1 MKNMLQQIIQ
11 GQATGAIEI
20 AKKMAELNNKVYYNF
35 NDLNS
40 KFKSLS
46 TRMIYLEDNPV
57 TTSVSNNPGQLPG
70 KAI

>member
-1 MKNMLQQIIQ
+1 M
-11 GQATGAIEI
+11 EI
-20 AKKMAELNNKVYYNF
+20 AKKMAELNNKVYCNF

-46 TRMIYLEDNPV
+46 TRMIYLEDNAV

>member
-20 AKKMAELNNKVYYNF
+20 AKKMAELNNKVYCNF

-57 TTSVSNNPGQLPG
+57 TASVSNNPGQLPG